1 MLVPAKRFRLRFL
14 SSVDTV
20 KSIQL
25 QDYLADDTCGVVASL
40 RGGGFHVDIMPSPWA
55 VGVVVERPSVDA
67 GCAAW
72 DPLPVKGV
80 GLVLC
85 VAAPRVRC
93 RLEVAR
99 LHCGCWKW
107 WQHWWDDTLSKNT
120 LLATQWKEVLYKLQT
135 MQCTFSRVLGLVKG
149 CLDQEIQP
157 KQMKSTLIFT
167 F

>member
-1 MLVPAKRFRLRFL
+1 MIVPVECFRLRFL
-14 SSVDTV
+14 LSVDIV

-40 RGGGFHVDIMPSPWA
+40 RGGWFHVDIMPSPWA
-55 VGVVVERPSVDA
+55 VGVVIERPSVDA

-72 DPLPVKGV
+72 DPLPVKGI
-80 GLVLC
+80 GLVLR

-93 RLEVAR
+93 RLKVAC

-107 WQHWWDDTLSKNT
+107 RQHRWDDMLSRNT

-135 MQCTFSRVLGLVKG
+135 MQCTFSWVLGLVKG
-149 CLDQEIQP
+149 CLDQETQP
-157 KQMKSTLIFT
+157 KQMQSTSIFT